1 MIELT
6 DQELYEKAVEAM
18 NYSYS
23 PYSHYKVGAA
33 LLTQSGKVFTGCNI
47 ENATYGATICGE
59 RTAFVKAISEGH
71 KDIKVIAIAG
81 SDDNV
86 PAFPCG
92 ICRQFIFEF
101 GDDIKIV
108 LKNKGVLVTYSI
120 SELLPEGFRL

>member
-1 MIELT
+1 MT
-6 DQELYEKAVEAM
+6 DQQLYEKAVEAM
-18 NYSYS
+18 KYSYS

-33 LLTQSGKVFTGCNI
+33 LLTQSGKVFTGCNV

-71 KDIKVIAIAG
+71 QDIKAIAIAG

-101 GDDIKIV
+101 GDDIKII
-108 LKNKGVLVTYSI
+108 LKNKDNQLVTYTI